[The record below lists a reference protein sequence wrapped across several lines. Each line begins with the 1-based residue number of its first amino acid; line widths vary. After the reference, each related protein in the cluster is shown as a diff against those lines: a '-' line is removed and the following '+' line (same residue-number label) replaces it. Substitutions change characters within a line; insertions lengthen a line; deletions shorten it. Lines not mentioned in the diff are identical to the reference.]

1 MKDRTKLAF
10 IRGIVC
16 RKKLSRQQPAPR
28 KPFLAAPN
36 CVRFCQSAG
45 ARNPLRNKAMP
56 IHTPFDHKTNKLV
69 LRVLHIFERI
79 VVILL
84 LLMMMAVVGTAIYEM
99 LVMTVTSLGPNDPAD
114 PQLLTLNEL
123 HNIFGF
129 FLLILIGIELMETI
143 KVYLLDDSI
152 RVEIVFLVAMIG
164 IARHVI
170 DLDYK
175 TMEPLALIGIAAVIL
190 ALTIGYYYLKKSGQY
205 PWRVQMMST
214 KDPYFPTVKTEEK
227 RERDEEETR

>member
-1 MKDRTKLAF
+1 
-10 IRGIVC
+10 V
-16 RKKLSRQQPAPR
+16 
-28 KPFLAAPN
+28 
-36 CVRFCQSAG
+36 
-45 ARNPLRNKAMP
+45 P
-56 IHTPFDHKTNKLV
+56 IHTPFDHKTNKVV
-69 LRVLHIFERI
+69 LKVLHVFERI

-84 LLMMMAVVGTAIYEM
+84 LLMMMAVVGTAVYEM
-99 LVMTVTSLGPNDPAD
+99 MEMTVTSLGPNYPAD
-114 PQLLTLNEL
+114 QELLTLNEL

-129 FLLILIGIELMETI
+129 FLLILIGIELIETI

-170 DLDYK
+170 DLEYK

-205 PWRVQMMST
+205 PWRVQMMSA
-214 KDPYFPTVKTEEK
+214 KDPYAPKVKAEAEREINEK
-227 RERDEEETR
+227 EETRDDGSPP

>member
-1 MKDRTKLAF
+1 
-10 IRGIVC
+10 
-16 RKKLSRQQPAPR
+16 
-28 KPFLAAPN
+28 
-36 CVRFCQSAG
+36 
-45 ARNPLRNKAMP
+45 MP

-69 LRVLHIFERI
+69 LQVLHVFERI

-84 LLMMMAVVGTAIYEM
+84 LLMMMVVVGTAVYEM
-99 LVMTVTSLGPNDPAD
+99 LTMTVTSLRPNATDQ
-114 PQLLTLNEL
+114 QLLTLNEL

-170 DLDYK
+170 DLEYK

-205 PWRVQMMST
+205 PWRVQMMSA
-214 KDPYFPTVKTEEK
+214 KDPYSPESEMAEKGKKTS
-227 RERDEEETR
+227 DESTL